1 MHMLQTNKR
10 IVLTI
15 KDQVYNIIKEN
26 ILSEHYKP
34 GEKVNEVSLAKELG
48 VSRSP
53 VRSAINELVGE
64 GLLESKPDHYVRV
77 RKLTEKEILE
87 VYEFRLLVEQ
97 FAIEKAVESLDE
109 DMIVQLKNFAN
120 DFKNCC
126 TYDQLL
132 KYVELDSK
140 FHKYLIEHTGNRL
153 VIETFGRIGAM
164 ITPFRVISLKS
175 KERFKESI
183 GEHVGIINALCEKD
197 VQKAIEHCQ
206 THLTLAKNEIVRYL
220 KKLSTA

>member
-1 MHMLQTNKR
+1 MIQNTKK

-26 ILSEHYKP
+26 ILSERYRP
-34 GEKVNEVSLAKELG
+34 GEKVNEVLLAKELG

-64 GLLESKPDHYVRV
+64 GLLESKPHHYVRV
-77 RKLTEKEILE
+77 RKLTEKEILD
-87 VYEFRLLVEQ
+87 VYELRLLVEQ
-97 FAIEKAVESLDE
+97 FAIEKLVETLDE
-109 DMIVQLKNFAN
+109 EMIKQLRSFAN
-120 DFKNCC
+120 EFSTCC

-132 KYVELDSK
+132 KYVELDTR
-140 FHKYLIEHTGNRL
+140 FHTFLINHTGNRL

-175 KERFKESI
+175 KERFEESI
-183 GEHVGIINALCEKD
+183 GEHVGMIEALCEKD
-197 VQKAIEHCQ
+197 AKKATEACR

-220 KKLSTA
+220 NKVPSRNP

>member
-1 MHMLQTNKR
+1 MKQSSTR

-26 ILSEHYKP
+26 ILSERYRP
-34 GEKVNEVSLAKELG
+34 GEKVNEVLLAKELG

-64 GLLESKPDHYVRV
+64 GLLESKPHHYVRV
-77 RKLTEKEILE
+77 RKLTEKEILD
-87 VYEFRLLVEQ
+87 VYELRLLVEQ
-97 FAIEKAVESLDE
+97 FAIEKAVETLDE
-109 DMIVQLKNFAN
+109 AMIKELEKFAKE
-120 DFKNCC
+120 FKNCC

-132 KYVELDSK
+132 EYVELDNR
-140 FHKYLIEHTGNRL
+140 FHTYLIDHTGNRL
-153 VIETFGRIGAM
+153 VIEMFGRIGAM
-164 ITPFRVISLKS
+164 IAPFRVISLKS

-183 GEHVGIINALCEKD
+183 GEHVGMIEALCSRDAKGAA
-197 VQKAIEHCQ
+197 KTCR

-220 KKLSTA
+220 NKSSVLNH